1 MNNVMNYIGLL
12 KLRLHC
18 VTPCRLHAP
27 CRRRSCRRD
36 AHALELGFVRRGLP
50 ALADIAVVEE
60 IPEGSWAQTGQI
72 RRLPE
77 VAAIAQFEHL
87 APIAQKEMQR

>member
-1 MNNVMNYIGLL
+1 MS
-12 KLRLHC
+12 
-18 VTPCRLHAP
+18 T
-27 CRRRSCRRD
+27 RRTCTRTRFRSPQI
-36 AHALELGFVRRGLP
+36 AGA
-50 ALADIAVVEE
+50 ADIAVVEE

-87 APIAQKEMQR
+87 APIEMQR